1 LLSLLN
7 NVTLL
12 RGLVPA
18 KKYGRCE
25 FGLTGKDKM
34 DCIYCDKCRYEAEV
48 IPKQELARSEAAP
61 RGSLTG
67 LGRYLVATAVAAAL
81 VVSAVS
87 LNKFLEA
94 MPTGR
99 DYSAG
104 FVASGGQPR
113 DVDLQRVQT
122 MIRQNKLSDREAE
135 FYEKVE

>member
-1 LLSLLN
+1 MLSLFN
-7 NVTLL
+7 NVALL
-12 RGLVPA
+12 KRLLPP

-34 DCIYCDKCRYEAEV
+34 DCIYCDKCRYEARA
-48 IPKQELARSEAAP
+48 IPKQEPEPSVERWGV
-61 RGSLTG
+61 RWC
-67 LGRYLVATAVAAAL
+67 GRYLVATVVAAAL
-81 VVSAVS
+81 VVSAISV
-87 LNKFLEA
+87 NKFLEA
-94 MPTGR
+94 IPSGR
-99 DYSAG
+99 DYSAA